1 MNMQSPR
8 ERKEEVLLS
17 RKKSGTKEKTRTRNE
32 TQKHNLD
39 CVHVHR
45 AGREGNNIR
54 EEPGSMQ
61 V

>member
-1 MNMQSPR
+1 MKMQSPR
-8 ERKEEVLLS
+8 ERKGEVLLS
-17 RKKSGTKEKTRTRNE
+17 RKKSRTKEKTGTRNE
-32 TQKHNLD
+32 AQKHNLG

-45 AGREGNNIR
+45 AGRKGNNMR